1 MSFTNGVP
9 IMFNSRIVA
18 LALAVCSAAL
28 LPVHAKADT
37 LTYNFT
43 YSGTGTYTPSETATG
58 SGSITFNFS
67 ALGAG
72 GLSDITAF
80 SFTDTLV
87 TPSNGSSSF
96 TYGLPNLHSSSEVF
110 GGTLANPIL
119 TNIQLQTNYLA
130 GSNNAFG
137 NVDFNL
143 IYSGPTSDSTGS
155 LSTSFLPDFTNGG
168 GTMTLAPAATTPEPS
183 SILLLATGLAGAGL
197 LYASRKRFA

>member
-1 MSFTNGVP
+1 M
-9 IMFNSRIVA
+9 MFNSRIVA

-43 YSGTGTYTPSETATG
+43 YSGVGTYTPSETATG

-72 GLSDITAF
+72 GLSDISAF

-87 TPSNGSSSF
+87 TPSNGTSSF
-96 TYGLPNLHSSSEVF
+96 TYGLANLNSASEVF

-119 TNIQLQTNYLA
+119 TNIQLQTKYLA
-130 GSNNAFG
+130 GTNSTFG

-143 IYSGPTSDSTGS
+143 AYSGVTADSTAS
-155 LSTSFLPDFTNGG
+155 LSTAFLPDFTTGG
-168 GTMTLAPAATTPEPS
+168 GTMTIAPAAATPEPS

-197 LYASRKRFA
+197 LYLSRKRFASDLFQ